1 MKGIVLALCVCT
13 MAAGQVLAQ
22 KVKYVV
28 MISIDGFRPDFYT
41 DPSWPAP
48 NMQQLKET
56 GVHATGVRGIFPT
69 ITYPSHTTLI
79 TGVAP
84 AKHGIIYNTPFE
96 PEGASGRWY
105 SETKH
110 IKAETLWDAV
120 HKAGLTSASVSWP
133 VSVGAPVDY
142 NIPETFS
149 LSNPGDRRAPT
160 SELSTPKG
168 LFEEVQ
174 QYATGQLQST
184 DMNLRYLG
192 MNETLSRMAAYL
204 LTRYKPNL
212 LTVHLPCTDE
222 VQHRV
227 GREGAEVAQAVAAAD
242 HGIGTIL
249 EAIEKAGIKDS
260 TAVIITGDHG
270 FVDIHTSIA
279 PNVWLAAAGLAGTA
293 QDPGSWK
300 AMFHSGGGSTFLR
313 LKDKKDVKTLQ
324 QVQQILKDLPAGT
337 KKLFNVLDRAAL
349 DKAGADPEA
358 MLALAAVQGITFS
371 GAKTGEAMKAA
382 NGGAHGYYPDFREI
396 QTGFVAGGAGL
407 GKRITVPVI
416 GLEDIAPLIAKL
428 LGIKL
433 ENADGIVYPGLLR
446 K

>member
-1 MKGIVLALCVCT
+1 MILIVCASALVATHT
-13 MAAGQVLAQ
+13 MAQ
-22 KVKYVV
+22 KAKYVV
-28 MISIDGFRPDFYT
+28 MISVDGFRPDFYA
-41 DPSWPAP
+41 DKSWPAP
-48 NMQQLKET
+48 NMQQIKER
-56 GVHATGVRGIFPT
+56 GVAATGVRGIFPT

-79 TGVAP
+79 TGVKP
-84 AKHGIIYNTPFE
+84 AKHGICYNTPFE

-105 SETKH
+105 SETSA

-120 HKAGLTSASVSWP
+120 HKAGLISASVSWP

-160 SELSTPKG
+160 SEQATPKG

-204 LTRYKPNL
+204 LMQYKPNL

-222 VQHRV
+222 AQHRE
-227 GREGAEVAQAVAAAD
+227 GRNGADVTLAVAAAD

-270 FVDIHTSIA
+270 FVDIHTSLA
-279 PNVWLAAAGLAGTA
+279 PNVWLAEKGLAGTTA
-293 QDPGSWK
+293 NPGSWK
-300 AMFHSGGGSTFLR
+300 AKFHSGGGSTFLK
-313 LKDKKDVKTLQ
+313 LKDRNDEKTLL
-324 QVQQILKDLPAGT
+324 QVKKMLAELPEGIR
-337 KKLFNVLDRAAL
+337 KLFTVLDKPAL
-349 DKAGADPEA
+349 EKAGADPDA
-358 MLALAAVQGITFS
+358 ALALTAVQGISFS
-371 GAKTGEAMKAA
+371 AAQTGPAMKAA

-396 QTGFVAGGAGL
+396 QTGFIAIGAGL
-407 GKRITVPVI
+407 GNQVTVPVI
-416 GLEDIAPLIAKL
+416 GLEDIAPLVARL
-428 LGIKL
+428 LGIDLK
-433 ENADGIVYPGLLR
+433 NAEGIVYPGML
-446 K
+446 KKGN